1 MDNHHK
7 RIKKQ
12 AVEKIKALLKLR
24 VSANES
30 KCLEQLDS
38 QIEEEYNWYK
48 EILRVNNESIPSK
61 IIPKAFSFKM
71 LAVGALIYCL
81 KVFTKK

>member
-1 MDNHHK
+1 MDDHHK

-24 VSANES
+24 VSANEL

-48 EILRVNNESIPSK
+48 
-61 IIPKAFSFKM
+61 KM
-71 LAVGALIYCL
+71 LREKNKGILPSSYTGTLLALGALLTAVFL
-81 KVFTKK
+81 KK

>member
-1 MDNHHK
+1 MDNDHK

-24 VSANES
+24 VSANEL

-48 EILRVNNESIPSK
+48 
-61 IIPKAFSFKM
+61 KM
-71 LAVGALIYCL
+71 LREKNKSILPSSYTGRLLALGALITAGYTAF
-81 KVFTKK
+81 VKK

>member
-1 MDNHHK
+1 MDDHHK

-24 VSANES
+24 VSANEL

-38 QIEEEYNWYK
+38 QIEEEYNLYK
-48 EILRVNNESIPSK
+48 KIFRKKNKSILPVFDTGK
-61 IIPKAFSFKM
+61 L
-71 LAVGALIYCL
+71 LALGALICL
-81 KVFTKK
+81 TVFARR